1 VETERRER
9 GRYRRR
15 EGGKETEEKNK
26 GEETPGKRQKG
37 RDIEERQKTRIQWRE
52 KEERKEGIYRGETM
66 ESDRVEK

>member
-26 GEETPGKRQKG
+26 GEETAGKRQKVFWIL
-37 RDIEERQKTRIQWRE
+37 RARFA
-52 KEERKEGIYRGETM
+52 M
-66 ESDRVEK
+66 PS